1 MVLQGVF
8 LVKNALV
15 GRWLWMD
22 GNRKIKVYL
31 DTSVISYLDQ
41 QDAPEQMQETR
52 EVWERIKSG
61 RYEVFIS
68 DVVLRELGECKDE
81 AKRNLLIG
89 HLSEIKY
96 NLVAIDDQI
105 VSLADRIVGSG
116 VLKQRNIDDCQ
127 HIAAAILSDCDIIV
141 SWNFKHIVNV
151 KTIRGIKVIT
161 TVEGYKD
168 LLIYQPTA
176 LLDEEE

>member
-1 MVLQGVF
+1 MEEI
-8 LVKNALV
+8 
-15 GRWLWMD
+15 
-22 GNRKIKVYL
+22 RKIKVYL

-61 RYEVFIS
+61 YYDVFIS
-68 DVVLRELGECKDE
+68 DVVLRELGDCKE
-81 AKRNLLIG
+81 EEKRNQLIG

-96 NLVAIDDQI
+96 NLVTVDDAVVQLAEKI
-105 VSLADRIVGSG
+105 VANG
-116 VLKQRNIDDCQ
+116 VLKQKNIDDCQ

-151 KTIRGIKVIT
+151 RTIRGIKVIT

-176 LLDEEE
+176 LLNEEE

>member
-1 MVLQGVF
+1 
-8 LVKNALV
+8 
-15 GRWLWMD
+15 MD
-22 GNRKIKVYL
+22 ENRKIKVYL

-41 QDAPEQMQETR
+41 QDAPEQMKETR
-52 EVWERIKSG
+52 EVWERIKAG
-61 RYEVFIS
+61 QYDIFIS
-68 DVVLRELGECKDE
+68 DVVLRELADCKDE
-81 AKRNLLIG
+81 AKRDLLIG
-89 HLSEIKY
+89 HLAEIKY
-96 NLVAIDDQI
+96 NLIAVDDDIAKLAEKI
-105 VSLADRIVGSG
+105 VTKG
-116 VLKQRNIDDCQ
+116 VLKQKNIDDCQ

-176 LLDEEE
+176 LLNEED

>member
-1 MVLQGVF
+1 
-8 LVKNALV
+8 
-15 GRWLWMD
+15 MD
-22 GNRKIKVYL
+22 ENRKIKVYL

-41 QDAPEQMQETR
+41 QDAPEQMKETR
-52 EVWERIKSG
+52 EVWERIKAG
-61 RYEVFIS
+61 QYDVFIS
-68 DVVLRELGECKDE
+68 DVVLRELADCKDE
-81 AKRNLLIG
+81 AKRDLLIG
-89 HLSEIKY
+89 HLAEIKY
-96 NLVAIDDQI
+96 NLIAVDDDIAKLAEKI
-105 VSLADRIVGSG
+105 VTKG
-116 VLKQRNIDDCQ
+116 VLKQKNIDDCQ

-176 LLDEEE
+176 LLNEED

>member
-1 MVLQGVF
+1 
-8 LVKNALV
+8 
-15 GRWLWMD
+15 MD
-22 GNRKIKVYL
+22 ENRKIKVYL

-41 QDAPEQMQETR
+41 QDAPEQMKETR
-52 EVWERIKSG
+52 EVWERIKAG
-61 RYEVFIS
+61 QYDVFIS
-68 DVVLRELGECKDE
+68 DVVLRELADCKDE
-81 AKRNLLIG
+81 AKRDLLIG
-89 HLSEIKY
+89 HLAEIKY
-96 NLVAIDDQI
+96 NLITVDDDIAKLAEKI
-105 VSLADRIVGSG
+105 VIKG
-116 VLKQRNIDDCQ
+116 VLKQKNIDDCQ

-176 LLDEEE
+176 LLNEED

>member
-1 MVLQGVF
+1 
-8 LVKNALV
+8 
-15 GRWLWMD
+15 MD
-22 GNRKIKVYL
+22 ENRKIKVYL

-41 QDAPEQMQETR
+41 QDAPEQMKETR
-52 EVWERIKSG
+52 EVWERIKAG
-61 RYEVFIS
+61 QYEVFIS
-68 DVVLRELGECKDE
+68 DVVLREMGDCKEE

-89 HLSEIKY
+89 HLAEIKY
-96 NLVAIDDQI
+96 NLIAVDDDI
-105 VSLADRIVGSG
+105 VKLAEKIVTNG
-116 VLKQRNIDDCQ
+116 VLKQKNIDDCQ
-127 HIAAAILSDCDIIV
+127 HIAAAILSNCDIIV

-176 LLDEEE
+176 LLNEEE